1 MFQGMISWI
10 GCSGPPTM
18 ETREWGLAGSTGRY
32 GKTQMNERSKDFDL
46 SLLQRDPGREAL
58 LSKMRGKLAGFTPP
72 ASVQVRSKAVTRR
85 KTMAWAARVL
95 ILAALVA
102 GNYLLLDKK
111 HVILAKMGYEGVP
124 SLPKPGGS
132 MSLDERALYYTYAL
146 YDISKLRQRF
156 GVDGYFAIDQRQ
168 ARMNLEE
175 LLPQVEPATL
185 GEISGYAPVA
195 FKSISA
201 TRGSL

>member
-1 MFQGMISWI
+1 
-10 GCSGPPTM
+10 
-18 ETREWGLAGSTGRY
+18 
-32 GKTQMNERSKDFDL
+32 MNERSKDFDL
-46 SLLQRDPGREAL
+46 SLLQKDPGREAL
-58 LSKMRGKLAGFTPP
+58 LSKMRGKLAGFAPP
-72 ASVQVRSKAVTRR
+72 PSVEIRSKAVTKR
-85 KTMAWAARVL
+85 KTYAWAARIL

-124 SLPKPGGS
+124 SLPKPRGS

-156 GVDGYFAIDQRQ
+156 GIDGYYAIDEKS
-168 ARMNLEE
+168 AKKKLEE
-175 LLPQVEPATL
+175 LLPKISSATL

-195 FKSISA
+195 FRSVSTA
-201 TRGSL
+201 GAGL